1 MFYTVMHKIKR
12 GEHFMR
18 INKTDFEAVM
28 ANSEFLDYYCQLFEQ
43 NGERSVTDKQL
54 EKLHYLIQ
62 KQVALTIQKNARYS
76 FFTQTYKL
84 PQTLVKDYQLLAECT
99 ERLSKIEMDQ
109 LIPKQFIEQDFNV
122 QMKKVSQETQYEQ
135 LLNIMTDTFRQIKKT

>member
-1 MFYTVMHKIKR
+1 MHKIEK
-12 GEHFMR
+12 EENIFMR
-18 INKTDFEAVM
+18 INKTDFETVM
-28 ANSEFLDYYCQLFEQ
+28 ANSEFLDYYCQLFER
-43 NGERSVTDKQL
+43 NDERSVMDTQL

-62 KQVALTIQKNARYS
+62 KQVALTIQQTARYS

-84 PQTLVKDYQLLAECT
+84 PQTLAKDYQLLAECT

-122 QMKKVSQETQYEQ
+122 QVKTSQESQYEQ
-135 LLNIMTDTFRQIKKT
+135 LLNIMSDTFRQIKKT

>member
-1 MFYTVMHKIKR
+1 
-12 GEHFMR
+12 MR
-18 INKTDFEAVM
+18 INKTDFETVM
-28 ANSEFLDYYCQLFEQ
+28 ANSEFLDYYCQLFEL
-43 NGERSVTDKQL
+43 NDERSVTDTQL

-62 KQVALTIQKNARYS
+62 KQVALTIQQTARYS

-84 PQTLVKDYQLLAECT
+84 PQTLAKDYQLLAECT

-122 QMKKVSQETQYEQ
+122 QVKKTSQESQYEQ
-135 LLNIMTDTFRQIKKT
+135 LLNIMSDTFRQIKKT

>member
-1 MFYTVMHKIKR
+1 
-12 GEHFMR
+12 MR
-18 INKTDFEAVM
+18 INKTDFETVM
-28 ANSEFLDYYCQLFEQ
+28 ANSEFLDYYCQLFER
-43 NGERSVTDKQL
+43 NDERSVTDTQL
-54 EKLHYLIQ
+54 EKLYYLIQ
-62 KQVALTIQKNARYS
+62 KQVALTIQQTARYS

-122 QMKKVSQETQYEQ
+122 QVKTSQESQYEQ
-135 LLNIMTDTFRQIKKT
+135 LLNIMSDTFRQIKKT

>member
-1 MFYTVMHKIKR
+1 
-12 GEHFMR
+12 MR

-28 ANSEFLDYYCQLFEQ
+28 ANSEFLDYYCQLLEQ

>member
-1 MFYTVMHKIKR
+1 
-12 GEHFMR
+12 MR
-18 INKTDFEAVM
+18 INKTDFETVM
-28 ANSEFLDYYCQLFEQ
+28 ANSEFLDYYCQLFER
-43 NGERSVTDKQL
+43 NDERSVTDTQL

-62 KQVALTIQKNARYS
+62 KQVALTIQKTASYS

-84 PQTLVKDYQLLAECT
+84 PQRLAKDYQLLAECT

-122 QMKKVSQETQYEQ
+122 QVKKTSQESQYEQ
-135 LLNIMTDTFRQIKKT
+135 LLNIMSDTFRQIKKT

>member
-1 MFYTVMHKIKR
+1 
-12 GEHFMR
+12 MR
-18 INKTDFEAVM
+18 INKTDFETVM
-28 ANSEFLDYYCQLFEQ
+28 ANSEFLDYYCQLFER
-43 NGERSVTDKQL
+43 NGERSVTDTQL

-62 KQVALTIQKNARYS
+62 KQVALTIQKNASYS

-84 PQTLVKDYQLLAECT
+84 PETLVKDYQLLAECT

-122 QMKKVSQETQYEQ
+122 QVKTRQESQYEQ
-135 LLNIMTDTFRQIKKT
+135 LLNIMSDTFRQIKKT

>member
-1 MFYTVMHKIKR
+1 
-12 GEHFMR
+12 MR

-62 KQVALTIQKNARYS
+62 KQVALTIQKNASYS

-109 LIPKQFIEQDFNV
+109 LIPKQFIEHDFNV

-135 LLNIMTDTFRQIKKT
+135 LLNIITDTFRQIKKT

>member
-1 MFYTVMHKIKR
+1 
-12 GEHFMR
+12 MR

-62 KQVALTIQKNARYS
+62 KQVALTIQKNASYS

-122 QMKKVSQETQYEQ
+122 QVKTSQESQYEQ
-135 LLNIMTDTFRQIKKT
+135 LLNIMSDTFRQIKKT

>member
-1 MFYTVMHKIKR
+1 
-12 GEHFMR
+12 MR
-18 INKTDFEAVM
+18 INKTDFETVM
-28 ANSEFLDYYCQLFEQ
+28 ANSEFLDYYCQLFER
-43 NGERSVTDKQL
+43 NDERSVMDTQL

-62 KQVALTIQKNARYS
+62 KQVALTIQQTARYS

-84 PQTLVKDYQLLAECT
+84 PQTLAKDYQLLAECT

-122 QMKKVSQETQYEQ
+122 QVKTSQESQYEQ
-135 LLNIMTDTFRQIKKT
+135 LLNIMSDTFRQIKKT

>member
-1 MFYTVMHKIKR
+1 
-12 GEHFMR
+12 MR
-18 INKTDFEAVM
+18 INKTDFETVM
-28 ANSEFLDYYCQLFEQ
+28 ANSEFLDYYCQLFER
-43 NGERSVTDKQL
+43 NDERSVTDKQL

-62 KQVALTIQKNARYS
+62 KQVALTIQKTASYS

-84 PQTLVKDYQLLAECT
+84 PQTLAKDYPLLAECI

-122 QMKKVSQETQYEQ
+122 QVKKTSQESQYEQ
-135 LLNIMTDTFRQIKKT
+135 LLNIMSDTFRQIKKT